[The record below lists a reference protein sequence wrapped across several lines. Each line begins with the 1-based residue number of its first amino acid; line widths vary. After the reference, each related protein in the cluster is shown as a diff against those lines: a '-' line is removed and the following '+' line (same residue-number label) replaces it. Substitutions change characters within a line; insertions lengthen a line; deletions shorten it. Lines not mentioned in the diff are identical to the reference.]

1 LKPQHEAVENTSPSI
16 PVQSGLVGGA
26 LASGSLTRAL
36 AHATPAEP
44 GKRQPV
50 ILATDIGD
58 DIDDTWAL
66 GFLLKC
72 PELDLKLVVGDYGK
86 PQYRARLLA
95 RFLQTVGAGQVPV
108 GIGLDIEPHGDGPQS
123 AWVADYELK
132 SYPGK
137 VHSDGVQA
145 MIDTILSASEPVT
158 VIGIGPLPNVAA
170 ALAREPRIAAR
181 ARFVGMQGSIRIG
194 YGGAKTPVAE
204 WNVKAAPLAC
214 RQVFTVPWDVTITPL
229 DTCGLV
235 TLDGERYRRLLVSKD
250 PIARAV
256 IENYRVW
263 NKGVGHKPEAAEAH
277 STTLFDTV
285 AICLAFRTDYFNV
298 EPLGVRVTDDGYTV
312 VDEKAKQLKV
322 ATSWRSLD
330 GFKDFLTERLA
341 EPAQVSKTG

>member
-1 LKPQHEAVENTSPSI
+1 MKPSRI
-16 PVQSGLVGGA
+16 DRRRFLVQSGLVTGA
-26 LASGSLTRAL
+26 IASGSFTRAL

-44 GKRQPV
+44 GRRLPV

-86 PQYRARLLA
+86 SQYRAKLLA

-108 GIGLDIEPHGDGPQS
+108 GMGLDIEPHGEGPQS
-123 AWVADYELK
+123 AWVAGYDLK

-145 MIDTILSASEPVT
+145 MIDLILSASEPVT

-170 ALAREPRIAAR
+170 ALTREPRIAAR
-181 ARFVGMQGSIRIG
+181 ARFVGMQGSIRSG
-194 YGGAKTPVAE
+194 YGDAKAPVAE
-204 WNVKAAPLAC
+204 WNVKAAPRAC
-214 RQVFTVPWDVTITPL
+214 RQVFAAPWNVTITPL

-235 TLDGERYRRLLVSKD
+235 NLGGERYRRLLESKD
-250 PIARAV
+250 PVSSAV
-256 IENYRVW
+256 IENYRIW
-263 NKGVGHKPEAAEAH
+263 NKGSGNKPEAAEGH

-285 AICLAFRTDYFNV
+285 AVCLAFRTNFFNI
-298 EPLGVRVTDDGYTV
+298 EPLGVRVTDDGFTV
-312 VDEKAKQLKV
+312 VDESSKKLNV
-322 ATSWRSLD
+322 ATSWRNLD
-330 GFKDFLTERLA
+330 GFRDFLTARLA
-341 EPAQVSKTG
+341 DPVTSG

>member
-1 LKPQHEAVENTSPSI
+1 MRNSNIHRRRFL
-16 PVQSGLVGGA
+16 VQSGLATGA
-26 LASGSLTRAL
+26 IASGSLTRVFAD
-36 AHATPAEP
+36 ATPTGP
-44 GKRQPV
+44 GKRQSV

-86 PQYRARLLA
+86 SQYRAKLLA
-95 RFLQTVGAGQVPV
+95 KFLQTVGASHVPV
-108 GIGLDIEPHGDGPQS
+108 GVGLDIEPRGDGPQA
-123 AWVADYELK
+123 AWVAGYDLK

-145 MIDTILSASEPVT
+145 MIDTLLSASEPVT

-194 YGGAKTPVAE
+194 YSGAKTPAAE
-204 WNVKAAPLAC
+204 WNVKAAPQAC
-214 RQVFTVPWDVTITPL
+214 HQVFAAPWDVTITPL

-235 TLDGERYRRLLVSKD
+235 SLDGERYRRLLDSKD
-250 PIARAV
+250 PIARTV

-263 NKGVGHKPEAAEAH
+263 NQASGNKPEAAETH
-277 STTLFDTV
+277 SSTLFDTV
-285 AICLAFRTDYFNV
+285 AICLAFRTDFFNI
-298 EPLGVRVTDDGYTV
+298 EPLGVRVTDDGHTV
-312 VDEKAKQLKV
+312 VDENSKRLNV
-322 ATSWRSLD
+322 ATSWRSLE
-330 GFKDFLTERLA
+330 GFRDFLTTRLA
-341 EPAQVSKTG
+341 EPVSAAKSG